1 MSEASEK
8 VRENRLRRM
17 AFRQGYRL
25 LKSRAR
31 DPRDLTYG
39 GYHLIDVRTG
49 RVRLGSGNAKRDFA
63 ASLDQIEEFLTR
75 ENGNE

>member
-1 MSEASEK
+1 MSEASGK
-8 VRENRLRRM
+8 VRENRLRRI
-17 AFRQGYRL
+17 AFRQGYKL

-49 RVRLGSGNAKRDFA
+49 RVRFGAGNVKRDFA
-63 ASLDQIEEFLTR
+63 ASLDQIEQFLMR
-75 ENGNE
+75 EDGNE